1 MATKINVRSPFFIK
15 AQPDLGSLSKATM
28 SLYIYEGVI
37 VTDKPSSA
45 QYTIEKSPLS
55 GNNYVVFEIS
65 ELVRDYLDVNFNQER
80 TEDDYIERVEADGG
94 IIETSPCLSNF
105 SLEYDADYSSGTS
118 WVEADIVITK
128 TEAGSATSTTSN
140 KLVDSAASFEDNVSV
155 GDIVFNTTDSTS
167 ANVTAIDSDT
177 QLSLDSDI
185 MASGENYE
193 IRRNV
198 NSDYIAFDGYSY
210 FEEGANSEL
219 SRTLLQSNTD
229 IYYQQGQAL
238 QVPVFSEDVTSVKF
252 YYNGS
257 LHTTRLISDSDNSN
271 AQISYPSVTS
281 DTDKIEII
289 SGSGTETI
297 TVYPTSECKFTPY
310 RVTFVNKFGA
320 LQNIYFFKKSTENI
334 DVREEMFKASVMN
347 EFDLR
352 YDIQKHQYKS
362 FQKSGRERVTM
373 NTGFVSE
380 QYNDVIKE
388 LMLSEQVWVRKDGE
402 ILPINVRSKS
412 LTYKTSVNDKLI
424 NYTIEF
430 DYAFDKLNNV
440 R

>member
-15 AQPDLGSLSKATM
+15 STPSVGSLVRAKM
-28 SLYIYEGVI
+28 QLYVYTGTLL
-37 VTDKPSSA
+37 TDKPTSA
-45 QYTIEKSPLS
+45 QYTITKAPIS

-80 TEDDYIERVEADGG
+80 TEDAYIERVEADGG
-94 IIETSPCLSNF
+94 VIETSPCLTNF

-118 WVEADIVITK
+118 WVEADI
-128 TEAGSATSTTSN
+128 E
-140 KLVDSAASFEDNVSV
+140 
-155 GDIVFNTTDSTS
+155 
-167 ANVTAIDSDT
+167 VTYNYT
-177 QLSLDSDI
+177 
-185 MASGENYE
+185 SGEVTE
-193 IRRNV
+193 TQ
-198 NSDYIAFDGYSY
+198 SFDYIAFDGYSY

-229 IYYQQGQAL
+229 IYYQQGQTL
-238 QVPVFSEDVTSVKF
+238 QVPIFSEDVTSVKF

-257 LHTTRLISDSDNSN
+257 LHTTRLISESDNSN

-320 LQNIYFFKKSTENI
+320 LQNIYFFKKSTESI
-334 DVREEMFKASVMN
+334 DVKEEVFKASVMN
-347 EFDLR
+347 DFDLR
-352 YDIQKHQYKS
+352 YDLQSHQYKS
-362 FQKSGRERVTM
+362 FHKSGRERITM

-380 QYNDVIKE
+380 EYNKVIKE
-388 LMLSEQVWVRKDGE
+388 LMLSEQVWIRKNSE

-430 DYAFDKLNNV
+430 DYSFDKINNV